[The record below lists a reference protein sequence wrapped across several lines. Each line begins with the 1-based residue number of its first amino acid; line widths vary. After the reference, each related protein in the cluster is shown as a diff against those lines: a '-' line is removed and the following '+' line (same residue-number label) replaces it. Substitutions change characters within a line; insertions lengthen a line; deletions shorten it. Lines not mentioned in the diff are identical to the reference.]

1 MIDARVHL
9 HDGETLRKLM
19 ERAPGGPITIEEL
32 GNRVGLSRSKV
43 GMLLSGERPTV
54 THEKADGICKAL
66 GVHRGALFFEPLP
79 TPMGTDST
87 GGTTH
92 GTHEHGRAVAA
103 DAGRGSQELGGHD
116 GPVRPYRR
124 RA

>member
-1 MIDARVHL
+1 MHL
-9 HDGETLRKLM
+9 HDGETLRTLM
-19 ERAPGGPITIEEL
+19 QRAPGGSVTIEQL
-32 GNRVGLSRSKV
+32 GERVGLSKSKV

-54 THEKADGICKAL
+54 TREKADDICRVL

-87 GGTTH
+87 GGTRH
-92 GTHEHGRAVAA
+92 GHEHERAVASDA
-103 DAGRGSQELGGHD
+103 DCSAQELGGHD
-116 GPVRPYRR
+116 GPARPYRR

>member
-1 MIDARVHL
+1 MTDARVHL

-19 ERAPGGPITIEEL
+19 ERAPSGSVTIEEL
-32 GNRVGLSRSKV
+32 GKRVGLSKSKV

-54 THEKADGICKAL
+54 TPAKADDICRVL

-87 GGTTH
+87 GGTRH
-92 GTHEHGRAVAA
+92 DHQHERAVAA
-103 DAGRGSQELGGHD
+103 DADRGAQELGGHD
-116 GPVRPYRR
+116 GPARPYRR